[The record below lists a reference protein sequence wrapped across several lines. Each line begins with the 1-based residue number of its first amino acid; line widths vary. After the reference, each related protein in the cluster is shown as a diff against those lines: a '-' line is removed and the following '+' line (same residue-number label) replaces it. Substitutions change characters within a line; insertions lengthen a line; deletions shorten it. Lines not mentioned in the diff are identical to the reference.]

1 MKVSPA
7 THVVKELRGR
17 LIDPLGRLPLYR
29 ALAAAHALVRT
40 EQPVSRVVM
49 KFGGTSVGIAANLVG
64 ALDVI
69 AKQAAADAAA
79 PIVVVSALSGV
90 TNLLVEFCALPS
102 RREALAAR
110 LIERHTSYVAEIG
123 FGAEAIAPLL
133 DEWRPLA
140 AASAGL
146 GALTAAARDN
156 VLAMGERFAAA
167 IVAAGLTARGIRA
180 VAVVAGEA
188 GLVTDERFGAA
199 HPLPEAQDLLSRRL
213 GPDSDTVTVFTGFL
227 GRTLDGRTTTLG
239 RGGSD
244 YSAAIVGAAI
254 QAREIQIWTD
264 TSGLLSADPR
274 IVPEARPVPHLSF
287 VEASELAYF
296 GAKVLH
302 PKTLLPA
309 IDRGIAVRILNTA
322 RPGDEG
328 SRITPTAEPTDAPWR
343 VKSIA
348 CKKAVTAVT
357 IVSTRMLLAHGFL
370 ARVFEVFGR
379 HHLVVDLVT
388 TSEVSISVTLDDT
401 SRLEEALAEL
411 EGIGR
416 VEVRDGLAV
425 VAVVGE
431 GAPTRVGLAG
441 HVFTLLGGVGIAVEM
456 ISQGASR
463 VNLSFVVREDDA
475 DKSVRLLH
483 RGLGLDLDV
492 PSAAAAPR

>member
-1 MKVSPA
+1 
-7 THVVKELRGR
+7 
-17 LIDPLGRLPLYR
+17 
-29 ALAAAHALVRT
+29 
-40 EQPVSRVVM
+40 M
-49 KFGGTSVGIAANLVG
+49 KFGGTSVGIASNLG
-64 ALDVI
+64 EAIRII
-69 AKQAAADAAA
+69 ARETRTPGLP

-90 TNLLVEFCALPS
+90 TNLLVDFCALPS

-110 LIERHTSYVAEIG
+110 FLERHESYVAETG
-123 FGAEAIAPLL
+123 FGAAEITPLL
-133 DEWRPLA
+133 AQWRQLA
-140 AASAGL
+140 QASIAL
-146 GALTAAARDN
+146 GALTAAARDR
-156 VLAMGERFAAA
+156 VLAMGERLAAA
-167 IVAAGLTARGIRA
+167 IVAAGLRA
-180 VAVVAGEA
+180 HGLDAQAVLAGDA

-199 HPLPEAQDLLSRRL
+199 HPLPEATELLGQTLSAM
-213 GPDSDTVTVFTGFL
+213 TCIAVVTGFL
-227 GRTLDGRTTTLG
+227 GRTLDGRITTLG

-244 YSAAIVGAAI
+244 FSAAILGAAV

-264 TSGLLSADPR
+264 TSGMLSADPR

-287 VEASELAYF
+287 AEASELAYF

-322 RPGDEG
+322 RPDDAG
-328 SRITPTAEPTDAPWR
+328 SRITPAAEPTDAPWR

-388 TSEVSISVTLDDT
+388 TSEVSISITLDDT
-401 SRLEEALAEL
+401 CRLDDALADL

-416 VEVRDGLAV
+416 VEVREGLAV
-425 VAVVGE
+425 IAVVGE

-441 HVFTLLGGVGIAVEM
+441 HVFTLLGGVGLVVEM

-463 VNLSFVVREDDA
+463 VNLSFVVREEEA
-475 DKSVRLLH
+475 DKAVRLLH
-483 RGLGLDLDV
+483 RGLGLDMEV
-492 PSAAAAPR
+492 PAAAAPPR